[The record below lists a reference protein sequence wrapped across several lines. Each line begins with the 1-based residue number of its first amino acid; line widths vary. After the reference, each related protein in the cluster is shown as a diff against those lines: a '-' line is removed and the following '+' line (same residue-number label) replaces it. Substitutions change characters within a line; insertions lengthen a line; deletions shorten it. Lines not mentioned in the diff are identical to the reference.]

1 MSRPIGC
8 GHFVGSDRLQV
19 LDGLSVTYLVG
30 LLVTND
36 LESVQTATAIALAA
50 PIEPATPDQ
59 TATAI
64 ALATPVETTTPVLTT
79 TQNPDRNRVSLDRRS
94 SLPKF
99 RWLQTLRRGRD
110 SA

>member
-1 MSRPIGC
+1 MSRPIGF
-8 GHFVGSDRLQV
+8 GHFIGSDRLQV
-19 LDGLSVTYLVG
+19 LVGLSVTYLVG

-36 LESVQTATAIALAA
+36 LESV
-50 PIEPATPDQ
+50 Q

>member
-50 PIEPATPDQ
+50 PIEPATP
-59 TATAI
+59 
-64 ALATPVETTTPVLTT
+64 VLTT

>member
-8 GHFVGSDRLQV
+8 GHFVGSDRLQI

-36 LESVQTATAIALAA
+36 LESV
-50 PIEPATPDQ
+50 Q

>member
-1 MSRPIGC
+1 MSRPIGF
-8 GHFVGSDRLQV
+8 GHFVGSDRLQI

-36 LESVQTATAIALAA
+36 LESV
-50 PIEPATPDQ
+50 Q

-79 TQNPDRNRVSLDRRS
+79 TQNPDRNRVSPDRRS

>member
-1 MSRPIGC
+1 MSRPIGF
-8 GHFVGSDRLQV
+8 GHFVGSDRLQI

-50 PIEPATPDQ
+50 P
-59 TATAI
+59 
-64 ALATPVETTTPVLTT
+64 VETTTPVLTT
-79 TQNPDRNRVSLDRRS
+79 TQNPDRNRVSPDRRS

>member
-8 GHFVGSDRLQV
+8 GHFVESDRLQV

-36 LESVQTATAIALAA
+36 LESVQTAIAIALTA
-50 PIEPATPDQ
+50 PVEPA
-59 TATAI
+59 
-64 ALATPVETTTPVLTT
+64 TPVLTT
-79 TQNPDRNRVSLDRRS
+79 TQNPDRNRVSPDRRS

>member
-1 MSRPIGC
+1 MSRPIGF
-8 GHFVGSDRLQV
+8 GHFVESDRLQV
-19 LDGLSVTYLVG
+19 LVVLSVTYLVG

-36 LESVQTATAIALAA
+36 LESVQTATAIALA
-50 PIEPATPDQ
+50 
-59 TATAI
+59 
-64 ALATPVETTTPVLTT
+64 TPVETTTPVQTT
-79 TQNPDRNRVSLDRRS
+79 TQNPDRNRVSPDRRS

>member
-8 GHFVGSDRLQV
+8 GHFVGSDRLQI

-50 PIEPATPDQ
+50 PVEP
-59 TATAI
+59 
-64 ALATPVETTTPVLTT
+64 ATPVETTTPVLTT
-79 TQNPDRNRVSLDRRS
+79 TQNPDRNRVSPDRRS